1 MKKFS
6 DLQEDAKSSYRDA
19 VIVFFDDVAEI
30 RNLSEAQGLLFFEP
44 KKYYYGQ
51 VTAYGQNVAV
61 VMFDDIYSG
70 KFESF
75 IVRPENMY
83 IPVFFVGDRVAIKW
97 NEDEPVGPSV
107 DKIPSVDK
115 SKVYYGKI
123 ISNSDPQSNIISVNF
138 DVYVNGWGDPNSNVE
153 NGHGWSTSKKFLV
166 YPNAETS
173 KPQSSMSS
181 RTMVRNTISDL
192 ITNVL
197 FEKDSNRVML
207 LLDEMK
213 NKFGE
218 DFEAELVLS
227 DIFTTQEAELFIEIL
242 NGLKKEENVRLG
254 LADKTKGK
262 PKEEIQVKRG
272 RKKKSAEEPAEIV
285 IEPEIEIE
293 EPEND
298 IDLGEI
304 ENVLSE
310 EDLGDLLDELEGIE
324 F

>member
-30 RNLSEAQGLLFFEP
+30 RNLSPSQGYLFFDP
-44 KKYYYGQ
+44 KKYYYGE
-51 VTAYGQNVAV
+51 VTAYRWNENEAV

-70 KFESF
+70 RFESF
-75 IVRPENMY
+75 RVSPENIY
-83 IPVFFVGDRVAIKW
+83 IPVFFAGDRVAIKW
-97 NEDEPVGPSV
+97 NEDEDDGPN
-107 DKIPSVDK
+107 VDK

-123 ISNSDPQSNIISVNF
+123 ISNSDPQSGIISVNF
-138 DVYVNGWGDPNSNVE
+138 DEDVNGWGDNNLNVE
-153 NGHGWSTSKKFLV
+153 QGHGWSTSKKFLV

-242 NGLKKEENVRLG
+242 NGLNKEENVRLG
-254 LADKTKGK
+254 LADKTEGK

-293 EPEND
+293 EPDND

>member
-30 RNLSEAQGLLFFEP
+30 RNFSEAEGLLFFEP
-44 KKYYYGQ
+44 KKYYYGY
-51 VTAYGQNVAV
+51 VTAYRQNEAV

-70 KFESF
+70 RIES
-75 IVRPENMY
+75 VRVSPENMY

-97 NEDEPVGPSV
+97 NEDEADG
-107 DKIPSVDK
+107 PSVDK

-123 ISNSDPQSNIISVNF
+123 ISNSDPQSGIISVNF
-138 DVYVNGWGDPNSNVE
+138 DEDVNGWGDPNLNVE

-166 YPNAETS
+166 YPNAETF
-173 KPQSSMSS
+173 KPQSSLSS

-254 LADKTKGK
+254 LADKNEGK
-262 PKEEIQVKRG
+262 PKEEIQVKKG

-293 EPEND
+293 EPDND

>member
-30 RNLSEAQGLLFFEP
+30 RNLSEERGLLFFQP
-44 KKYYYGQ
+44 KKYYYGYVSAYRQ
-51 VTAYGQNVAV
+51 NTAL
-61 VMFDDIYSG
+61 VMFDNIYSG
-70 KFESF
+70 RVESF
-75 IVRPENMY
+75 MVNPENVY

-97 NEDEPVGPSV
+97 NDDDNDG
-107 DKIPSVDK
+107 PSVDK
-115 SKVYYGKI
+115 SKVYYGKVI
-123 ISNSDPQSNIISVNF
+123 KNSDPQSGIISVNF
-138 DVYVNGWGDPNSNVE
+138 DEDVNGWGDNNLNVE
-153 NGHGWSTSKKFLV
+153 DGHGWTTSKKFLV
-166 YPNAETS
+166 YPEAKSS
-173 KPQSSMSS
+173 KPEGSMAS

-197 FEKDSNRVML
+197 FEKDSNRVMV
-207 LLDEMK
+207 LLDDMK
-213 NKFGE
+213 NKFGA
-218 DFEAELVLS
+218 DFETELVLW
-227 DIFTTQEAELFIEIL
+227 DVFTSQEAELFIEIL
-242 NGLKKEENVRLG
+242 NGLKREEDVRLG
-254 LADKTKGK
+254 LAEKIK
-262 PKEEIQVKRG
+262 PKPTEEIKAKRG
-272 RKKKSAEEPAEIV
+272 RKKKATEEPTEIV

-293 EPEND
+293 EPDND

>member
-30 RNLSEAQGLLFFEP
+30 RNLSEAQGLLFFDP
-44 KKYYYGQ
+44 KKYYYGY
-51 VTAYGQNVAV
+51 VSAYRQNEAV

-70 KFESF
+70 RVESF
-75 IVRPENMY
+75 RVSPENIY

-97 NEDEPVGPSV
+97 NEDEADG
-107 DKIPSVDK
+107 PSVDK
-115 SKVYYGKI
+115 SKIYYGNI
-123 ISNSDPQSNIISVNF
+123 IRNSDPQSGIISVNF
-138 DVYVNGWGDPNSNVE
+138 DEDVNGWGDPNLNVE
-153 NGHGWSTSKKFLV
+153 DGHGWSTSKKFLV
-166 YPNAETS
+166 YPEAEPS
-173 KPQSSMSS
+173 KPQSSMRS
-181 RTMVRNTISDL
+181 RTIVRNTITDL
-192 ITNVL
+192 ITNVI
-197 FEKDSNRVML
+197 FDKDSNRVML

-213 NKFGE
+213 NKFGQ

-227 DIFTTQEAELFIEIL
+227 DIFTRQEAELFIEIL
-242 NGLKKEENVRLG
+242 NGLKREEDVRLG
-254 LADKTKGK
+254 LAEKIEAKPAKETKA
-262 PKEEIQVKRG
+262 KRG
-272 RKKKSAEEPAEIV
+272 RKKKLVEEPTEIV

-293 EPEND
+293 EPDND

>member
-30 RNLSEAQGLLFFEP
+30 RNLSEERGLLFFQP
-44 KKYYYGQ
+44 KKYYYGYVSAYRQ
-51 VTAYGQNVAV
+51 NTAL
-61 VMFDDIYSG
+61 VMFDNIYSG
-70 KFESF
+70 RVESF
-75 IVRPENMY
+75 MVNPENVY

-97 NEDEPVGPSV
+97 NDDDNDG
-107 DKIPSVDK
+107 PSVDK
-115 SKVYYGKI
+115 SKVYYGKVI
-123 ISNSDPQSNIISVNF
+123 KNSDPQSGIISVNF
-138 DVYVNGWGDPNSNVE
+138 DEDVNGWGDNNLNVE
-153 NGHGWSTSKKFLV
+153 DGHGWTTSKKFLV
-166 YPNAETS
+166 YPEAKSS
-173 KPQSSMSS
+173 KPEGSMAS

-197 FEKDSNRVML
+197 FEKDSNRVMV
-207 LLDEMK
+207 LLDDMK
-213 NKFGE
+213 NKFGA
-218 DFEAELVLS
+218 DFETELVLW
-227 DIFTTQEAELFIEIL
+227 DVFTSQEAELFIEIL
-242 NGLKKEENVRLG
+242 NGLKREEDVRLG
-254 LADKTKGK
+254 LAEKIK
-262 PKEEIQVKRG
+262 PKQTEEIKAKRG
-272 RKKKSAEEPAEIV
+272 RKKKATEEPTEIV

-293 EPEND
+293 EPDND